1 MQHPQEPSD
10 SNSENVRLQDDP
22 MEMFEATV
30 VCQTSSRIEPPKD
43 IHTIKGGLLTSDTVV
58 RRETSDGVFQNHK
71 PHQQQD
77 IKQGICL
84 QSSKENSSSATE
96 PYKTHCRV
104 GDEELQRSKE
114 AHPKSTLEPCVPVR
128 TVAEESSR
136 RIESESQV
144 VVEQVLSSMNSI
156 HEQIQE
162 KFTEGLQS
170 V

>member
-1 MQHPQEPSD
+1 M
-10 SNSENVRLQDDP
+10 
-22 MEMFEATV
+22 
-30 VCQTSSRIEPPKD
+30 
-43 IHTIKGGLLTSDTVV
+43 
-58 RRETSDGVFQNHK
+58 FQNNK

-84 QSSKENSSSATE
+84 QSSKKNSSSVAEHMEGE

-104 GDEELQRSKE
+104 GDEESKRSKE
-114 AHPKSTLEPCVPVR
+114 AHPKSTLEPCVPIR
-128 TVAEESSR
+128 TVSEESSR
-136 RIESESQV
+136 RIQSESQV

-156 HEQIQE
+156 HEEIQE